1 MLLRGMAD
9 SGPGQEMY
17 NGDQRRESKEA
28 TNNHDK
34 VANWQA
40 PTGLWGGNFKQQKE

>member
-1 MLLRGMAD
+1 MFLRGMAD

-17 NGDQRRESKEA
+17 NGGQRRESKEA

-34 VANWQA
+34 VANL
-40 PTGLWGGNFKQQKE
+40 TGSHWPVRGKF